1 MSENQQAV
9 TYHVWTDNPNL
20 HRQMVPDLKFPWRIQ
35 RLCGSPFVHF
45 WMLEEIT
52 RGYQQFVDDYS
63 GMTLV
68 GVDVCVPKNTLDR
81 LEKLYVESVPPM
93 ERDRNPDFLKALGTW
108 LTDQANSYLNPYR
121 RKVERNN
128 WPDICVRC
136 ISEEWDEKFESHS
149 YLHLPEDGWERI
161 SAFLTGNSISSDAAP
176 VFWIRFQDPKKWG
189 NNTPVLKVL
198 APSIL
203 SDYGLAGNEKDRVLI
218 PVENKSKI
226 IGSQIFSLPDKNIME
241 LLPLVAG
248 EHIDVVSMI
257 FPSFDYAQLWIRHRG
272 FHQTWV
278 IKGTKWSQVPR
289 GAWFPLE
296 ARNRVVLGRIINTSS
311 GYAILG
317 GSLIL
322 GVDELTGEN

>member
-1 MSENQQAV
+1 
-9 TYHVWTDNPNL
+9 
-20 HRQMVPDLKFPWRIQ
+20 
-35 RLCGSPFVHF
+35 
-45 WMLEEIT
+45 
-52 RGYQQFVDDYS
+52 
-63 GMTLV
+63 
-68 GVDVCVPKNTLDR
+68 
-81 LEKLYVESVPPM
+81 
-93 ERDRNPDFLKALGTW
+93 
-108 LTDQANSYLNPYR
+108 
-121 RKVERNN
+121 
-128 WPDICVRC
+128 
-136 ISEEWDEKFESHS
+136 
-149 YLHLPEDGWERI
+149 
-161 SAFLTGNSISSDAAP
+161 
-176 VFWIRFQDPKKWG
+176 
-189 NNTPVLKVL
+189 
-198 APSIL
+198 
-203 SDYGLAGNEKDRVLI
+203 
-218 PVENKSKI
+218 
-226 IGSQIFSLPDKNIME
+226 ME